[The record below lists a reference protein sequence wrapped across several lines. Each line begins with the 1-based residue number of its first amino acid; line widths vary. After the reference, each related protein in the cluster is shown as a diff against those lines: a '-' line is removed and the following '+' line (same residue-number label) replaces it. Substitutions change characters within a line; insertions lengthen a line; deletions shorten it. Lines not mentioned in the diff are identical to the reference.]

1 MKSILKLV
9 CHNTKYSGFKRSRVV
24 LAPELLRH
32 RRSRSELDGHFD
44 QLKVVNQPV
53 RLRKKSCYRLLVLCL
68 ATLSTGVAQSGV
80 AEKRLAD
87 IAVREENIYR
97 KIAED
102 PEFYSSSDIER
113 HVTDLIGAYSTYLM
127 DHPQDVHALILYG
140 KLLRRVERFD
150 EAFNYFLK
158 ADEIDPNLAVVKQQ
172 IGTYLAEGGK
182 PQAALP
188 FYLRAVELEPE
199 TAIYHF
205 ALGQLLNEFRAVY
218 IKEGIFTRDA
228 LEREMLKAFKQA
240 VALAPDAFDLR
251 MRLGEA
257 YYDLSSPDWK
267 SALLHWN
274 KMRKE
279 AQNELQAEILDLH
292 RARVMGKLGRT
303 GEAITLAQKVQ
314 TPGLQQSKKQVLDEI
329 ARH

>member
-1 MKSILKLV
+1 
-9 CHNTKYSGFKRSRVV
+9 
-24 LAPELLRH
+24 
-32 RRSRSELDGHFD
+32 
-44 QLKVVNQPV
+44 
-53 RLRKKSCYRLLVLCL
+53 
-68 ATLSTGVAQSGV
+68 
-80 AEKRLAD
+80 
-87 IAVREENIYR
+87 
-97 KIAED
+97 
-102 PEFYSSSDIER
+102 
-113 HVTDLIGAYSTYLM
+113 
-127 DHPQDVHALILYG
+127 
-140 KLLRRVERFD
+140 VERFD
-150 EAFNYFLK
+150 EAFNHFLK
-158 ADEIDPNLAVVKQQ
+158 ADEIDPNIAVVKQQ
-172 IGTYLAEGGK
+172 IGTYMAEGGK
-182 PQAALP
+182 PKAALP
-188 FYLRAVELEPE
+188 FYLRAVELEPK

-205 ALGQLLNEFRAVY
+205 ALGQLLHEFRTTY

-240 VALAPDAFDLR
+240 VALEPNAFDLE

-279 AQNELQAEILDLH
+279 AENQLQADILDLH

-314 TPGLQQSKKQVLDEI
+314 TVGLQRSKQQVLDEI